1 MNIFQSAK
9 RYEAWLRREL
19 GDDAV
24 EEHLRAKH
32 QKMAEGAFEFLRA
45 TYWRFAETILKQ
57 CPELK
62 GAPRALAVG
71 DIHLENFGTWRD
83 ADGRLVWGVND
94 FDEAAFMPCMLD
106 VVRLA
111 TSAALATSQGL
122 SDAAICGAIAEGYAA
137 GLKAPRPFVLD
148 REHEWLR
155 HTVIVRTHEREKFW
169 AKFDPARIEESKP
182 ERVDPVAPQEIRRR
196 YRKAIERAHP
206 HSVANLKFFSREAGT
221 GSLGRPR
228 FFGTGEWHG
237 DLVVREAKAI
247 LQSAWTLAHGGG
259 RRLRCAEIAT
269 GRYRSSDP
277 TYRVHRHVMVRRL
290 SPNDFKI
297 EVEKPKKKSPKKKD
311 QKVKGRSSR
320 ELISPRMLHAMGH
333 DLASIHRATCDK
345 DALEIDFEA
354 RRKSLHKIVTAVSK
368 AIAGEQKQWKAHPSK
383 WPRVGTGSK

>member
-1 MNIFQSAK
+1 MDIFQSAK

-19 GDDAV
+19 DDDVV

-32 QKMAEGAFEFLRA
+32 EKMADGSFEFLRA
-45 TYWRFAETILKQ
+45 TYWRFAETILTQ

-62 GAPRALAVG
+62 DAPRALAVG

-94 FDEAAFMPCMLD
+94 FDEAASMPYVLD

-111 TSAALATSQGL
+111 ASAALATSQGL
-122 SDAAICGAIAEGYAA
+122 SDAAICDTIAEGYVA
-137 GLKAPRPFVLD
+137 GLKTPGPFVLD
-148 REHEWLR
+148 REHDWLR
-155 HTVIVRTHEREKFW
+155 RAVIVRNHEREKFW
-169 AKFDPARIEESKP
+169 DKFDPARIENSKP
-182 ERVDPVAPQEIRRR
+182 EKVDPVAPDEMRRR
-196 YRKAIERAHP
+196 YRKAIERAH
-206 HSVANLKFFSREAGT
+206 HRSVTNLKFFSREAGT

-237 DLVVREAKAI
+237 DLIVREAKAM
-247 LQSAWTLAHGGG
+247 LRSAWTLAHGGG
-259 RRLRCAEIAT
+259 ARLRCAEIAS

-277 TYRVHRHVMVRRL
+277 TYRVHGHVMVRRL

-320 ELISPRMLHAMGH
+320 ELISAKMLHAMGH

-345 DALEIDFEA
+345 DTLEIDFEA
-354 RRKSLHKIVTAVSK
+354 RRKGLSKIVMAVSK
-368 AIAGEQKQWKAHPSK
+368 AIAREQKQWKAHPNK
-383 WPRVGTGSK
+383 WPRVGTGAG